1 MNFIMITAS
10 MSTLDSTF
18 TSASKLVSLEFCGWL
33 KIEGDNRQ
41 YRGPLR
47 PQDLDNI
54 GQTHITIARVTMAVL
69 AIISTAFLGI
79 EGDVM
84 QATTAAGT
92 CVMGIGAPIWFMT
105 IWAVKTESKRGWRQ
119 SPLAFIVPT
128 IVGFAFGLSYWANG
142 RDKGGWTYDLL
153 VGSSDEQASF
163 YYSRFLGVNL
173 LGHGVCIALFFFF
186 FAFHQLLGKL
196 GIEFFPE
203 VEAETDKQTVIG
215 TKGDATDL
223 PLVAESKEVAQLEPN
238 ADVVQTAE
246 SKSCAEPQPIA
257 VAI

>member
-33 KIEGDNRQ
+33 NLEGDRRE
-41 YRGPLR
+41 YGGPLR
-47 PQDLDNI
+47 PQDLDHI
-54 GQTHITIARVTMAVL
+54 GQTHITIARVTMAFL
-69 AIISTAFLGI
+69 ATIGTVFLGI

-105 IWAVKTESKRGWRQ
+105 IWKVQTETQRGWRQ

-128 IVGFAFGLSYWANG
+128 IVGFVFGMSYWANG
-142 RDKGGWTYDLL
+142 RDKEGWTYDLL

-173 LGHGVCIALFFFF
+173 VGHAVCIGLFFFF
-186 FAFHQLLGKL
+186 FAFHQVLGML
-196 GIEFFPE
+196 GVEFFPE
-203 VEAETDKQTVIG
+203 VKAETDQATVIG
-215 TKGDATDL
+215 LSEPAKESGS
-223 PLVAESKEVAQLEPN
+223 AEKDPPKETSQEKPASTEV
-238 ADVVQTAE
+238 
-246 SKSCAEPQPIA
+246 SI
-257 VAI
+257 